1 MKKAILLG
9 TTYYK
14 GLDVEKS
21 LIELSL
27 LLKSIDIEPVE
38 SFWQVIRIPLPSYLG
53 TGKLK
58 DVLRYIQIYEAD
70 MVVTDD
76 ELSPS
81 QRTKLEEI
89 LKIEILDRTQV
100 ILKAFSRS
108 ATTGEG
114 KIEVELATL
123 EYNLSHLIRSKALS
137 RLGGGIGTVGPGES
151 KLEMDRRTIKR
162 KISLLKETLEKISK
176 NKSTKKMR
184 RISSV
189 IPKVSI
195 VGYTNAGKSMLLM
208 KLSGFETKS
217 EDKLFTTLDTITKKI
232 WIGEN
237 LHALFSDTVGFISKL
252 PIQLVNAF
260 KSTLDEIKDADLL
273 LILADGSDDEIDKKM
288 KISIDTISGMG
299 ADNIPVLK
307 IINKIDLCDPLR
319 LSVISKAYPDA
330 IFVSAMKG
338 LYLDELISKIR
349 DELTKNYVSV
359 EIDMEIDKWQRII
372 EMDGIR
378 IMNFDSMGGK
388 IHANL
393 KVDPLI
399 MSKVIEV
406 QHVV

>member
-1 MKKAILLG
+1 MGA
-9 TTYYK
+9 TYYK

-27 LLKSIDIEPVE
+27 LLKSIDIESVE
-38 SFWQVIRIPLPSYLG
+38 SFWQVIKEPLPSYLG

-58 DVLRYIQIYEAD
+58 DVSRYIQMYEAD

-76 ELSPS
+76 EISPS
-81 QRTKLEEI
+81 QRAKLEEI
-89 LKIEILDRTQV
+89 LKVEILDRTQV

-108 ATTGEG
+108 ATTNEG

-123 EYNLSHLIRSKALS
+123 EYNLSHLVRSKALS

-162 KISLLKETLEKISK
+162 KISLLKEELEKISK
-176 NKSTKKMR
+176 DKLVKKAKR
-184 RISSV
+184 VSSV

-195 VGYTNAGKSMLLM
+195 VGYTNAGKSMLLS

-217 EDKLFTTLDTITKKI
+217 EDKLFTTLDTVTKKI

-252 PIQLVNAF
+252 PTQLVSAF

-273 LILADGSDDEIDKKM
+273 LMVADGSDDEMDKKM
-288 KISIDTISGMG
+288 KISIDTISDIG
-299 ADNIPVLK
+299 AGNIPILK
-307 IINKIDLCDPLR
+307 IVNKIDLCDPLR
-319 LSVISKAYPDA
+319 LSFISKEYPDA
-330 IFVSAMKG
+330 IFVSAQKN
-338 LYLDELISKIR
+338 LYLDELISKVR
-349 DELTKNYVSV
+349 DELTKNYVPV
-359 EIDMEIDKWQRII
+359 EIDVRADRWQRIV
-372 EMDGIR
+372 EMNGIR
-378 IMNFDSMGGK
+378 ITDFDSTEGR

-393 KVDPLI
+393 KVNPLI
-399 MSKVIEV
+399 VSKVTED
-406 QHVV
+406 QHVVS